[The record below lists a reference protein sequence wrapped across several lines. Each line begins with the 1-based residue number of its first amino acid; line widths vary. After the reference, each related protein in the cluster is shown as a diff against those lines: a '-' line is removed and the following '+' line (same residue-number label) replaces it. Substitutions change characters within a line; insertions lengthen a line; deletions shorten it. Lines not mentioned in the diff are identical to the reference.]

1 MDFKSVS
8 AKLPMNEVTLFKA
21 FCEKKG
27 VSPASLIRELILR
40 ELEVPVPH
48 TVAGRNRIAYDKEN
62 DRFIWSVVLDN
73 GEDVEVL
80 RNVSPVFLEEM
91 QDIIYK
97 VLEERTSFIGRV
109 KKDSVP
115 VPSGILRRKKNQ
127 VIQSSNDL
135 TESKNRKNK

>member
-1 MDFKSVS
+1 MEFKSVS
-8 AKLPMNEVTLFKA
+8 AKMPMNEITLFKA

-48 TVAGRNRIAYDKEN
+48 TVAGKNKIAYDKES

-80 RNVSPVFLEEM
+80 RNVSPAFLEEL
-91 QDIIYK
+91 QDMIFK
-97 VLEERTSFIGRV
+97 GLEERASFIGRV

-115 VPSGILRRKKNQ
+115 VPSGILRGR
-127 VIQSSNDL
+127 
-135 TESKNRKNK
+135 R

>member
-1 MDFKSVS
+1 MEFKSVS
-8 AKLPMNEVTLFKA
+8 AKMPMNEITLFKS

-48 TVAGRNRIAYDKEN
+48 TVAGKNKIDYDKEN

-80 RNVSPVFLEEM
+80 RNVSPAFLEEL
-91 QDIIYK
+91 QDMIK
-97 VLEERTSFIGRV
+97 KGLEQRASFIGRM

-115 VPSGILRRKKNQ
+115 VPGEILRKK
-127 VIQSSNDL
+127 
-135 TESKNRKNK
+135 R

>member
-1 MDFKSVS
+1 MEFKSVS
-8 AKLPMNEVTLFKA
+8 AKMPMNEITLFKA

-48 TVAGRNRIAYDKEN
+48 TVAGKNKIAYDKES

-80 RNVSPVFLEEM
+80 RNVSPAFLEEL
-91 QDIIYK
+91 QDMIHK
-97 VLEERTSFIGRV
+97 GLEERASFIGRV
-109 KKDSVP
+109 ERNSVP
-115 VPSGILRRKKNQ
+115 VPSWILRMER
-127 VIQSSNDL
+127 
-135 TESKNRKNK
+135 

>member
-1 MDFKSVS
+1 MEFKSVS
-8 AKLPMNEVTLFKA
+8 AKMPMNEITLFKA

-48 TVAGRNRIAYDKEN
+48 TVAGKNKIVYEKEN
-62 DRFIWSVVLDN
+62 DRFTWSVVLDN

-80 RNVSPVFLEEM
+80 RNVSPTFLEELKDM
-91 QDIIYK
+91 IFK
-97 VLEERTSFIGRV
+97 GLEERASFIGRV

-115 VPSGILRRKKNQ
+115 VPSGILRRG
-127 VIQSSNDL
+127 
-135 TESKNRKNK
+135 R

>member
-1 MDFKSVS
+1 M
-8 AKLPMNEVTLFKA
+8 PMNEITMFKA

-48 TVAGRNRIAYDKEN
+48 TVAGKNKIVYDKEN
-62 DRFIWSVVLDN
+62 DRFTWSVVLDN

-80 RNVSPVFLEEM
+80 RTVSPAFLEEL
-91 QDIIYK
+91 QKTICNG
-97 VLEERTSFIGRV
+97 LEERASFIGRV

-115 VPSGILRRKKNQ
+115 VPSGILRRGK
-127 VIQSSNDL
+127 
-135 TESKNRKNK
+135 

>member
-1 MDFKSVS
+1 MEFKSVS
-8 AKLPMNEVTLFKA
+8 AKMPMNEITLFKA

-48 TVAGRNRIAYDKEN
+48 TVAGKNKIVYDKEN

-73 GEDVEVL
+73 GDDVEVL
-80 RNVSPVFLEEM
+80 RNVSPAFLEEM
-91 QDIIYK
+91 QDTICK
-97 VLEERTSFIGRV
+97 GLERRASFIGRM

-115 VPSGILRRKKNQ
+115 VPGEILRMHK
-127 VIQSSNDL
+127 
-135 TESKNRKNK
+135 

>member
-1 MDFKSVS
+1 MEFKSVS
-8 AKLPMNEVTLFKA
+8 AKMPMNEITLFKA

-48 TVAGRNRIAYDKEN
+48 TVAGKNKIFYDKEN
-62 DRFIWSVVLDN
+62 DRFTWSVVLDN

-80 RNVSPVFLEEM
+80 KNVSPAFLEEL
-91 QDIIYK
+91 QDTICK
-97 VLEERTSFIGRV
+97 CLEERASFIGRV

-115 VPSGILRRKKNQ
+115 VPSGILRGER
-127 VIQSSNDL
+127 
-135 TESKNRKNK
+135 

>member
-1 MDFKSVS
+1 MEFKSVS
-8 AKLPMNEVTLFKA
+8 AKMPMNEITMFKA

-48 TVAGRNRIAYDKEN
+48 TVAGKNKIVYEKEN
-62 DRFIWSVVLDN
+62 DRFTWSVVLDN

-80 RNVSPVFLEEM
+80 RNVSPAFLEEL
-91 QDIIYK
+91 QKTICNG
-97 VLEERTSFIGRV
+97 LEERASFIGRV

-115 VPSGILRRKKNQ
+115 VPSGILRRGK
-127 VIQSSNDL
+127 
-135 TESKNRKNK
+135 

>member
-1 MDFKSVS
+1 MEFKVVS
-8 AKLPMNEVTLFKA
+8 AKMPMNEITLFKA

-48 TVAGRNRIAYDKEN
+48 TVAGKNKIAYDKEN
-62 DRFIWSVVLDN
+62 DGFTWSVVLDN

-80 RNVSPVFLEEM
+80 RNVSPAFLEEL
-91 QDIIYK
+91 QDTISK
-97 VLEERTSFIGRV
+97 GLERRASFIGRI

-115 VPSGILRRKKNQ
+115 VPGEILRRG
-127 VIQSSNDL
+127 
-135 TESKNRKNK
+135 R

>member
-1 MDFKSVS
+1 MEFKSVS
-8 AKLPMNEVTLFKA
+8 SKMPMNEITMFKA

-48 TVAGRNRIAYDKEN
+48 TVAGKNKIAYDKEN

-73 GEDVEVL
+73 GEDVEIL
-80 RNVSPVFLEEM
+80 RNVSPTFLEEL
-91 QDIIYK
+91 QDMIFK
-97 VLEERTSFIGRV
+97 GMEQRASFIGRV

-115 VPSGILRRKKNQ
+115 VPSGFLRRG
-127 VIQSSNDL
+127 
-135 TESKNRKNK
+135 R